1 MDSQSTN
8 MISGGNSSQTNED
21 DVSLNNRKMILNFGD
36 KAVDD
41 EDSSPGIATQD
52 ASK

>member
-1 MDSQSTN
+1 
-8 MISGGNSSQTNED
+8 
-21 DVSLNNRKMILNFGD
+21 MILNFGD